1 MSYSTGMLKHRILV
15 QNRKKA
21 EQGKFGLDS
30 AGIEWEDTVCL
41 WAAVDF
47 VKGVR
52 AMREGALDVY
62 GVVMVRTRWT
72 NQINDRSRIVYE
84 GHTYNILGETFHA
97 DMQANTIQFHAQMI
111 VDNKD

>member
-84 GHTYNILGETFHA
+84 GHIFFSKHNSNSTCLAKISMSLPNERHFSIL
-97 DMQANTIQFHAQMI
+97 
-111 VDNKD
+111 